1 MSHLEC
7 GICLQIMEQ
16 PTTLPC
22 GHSFCRDRCLLPSK
36 KHNSTCPQCREEIPS
51 MCHRV
56 NITLRDIIDA
66 SSQHSPEQESCYQ
79 CEEAPATLFCPDCD
93 RPFCQEC
100 SSFIHKIKHLRSH
113 TIVPLSQRSSVSL
126 PKCPHHKGKQLDHY
140 CTKCKVA
147 LCDSCGLVDGHSLHP
162 ECLVPFAKA
171 KEILSQQS
179 NQLQESLAT
188 TTLPLVE
195 AGDNVSNVVKE
206 TIEGTQSVIHDL
218 IGDLIQ
224 QSQSKIQQIDSCSSV
239 AESIKFDGNAQVQAE
254 KQISNAI
261 NSLQEFKRILT
272 DCFQDVK
279 TNIYFYQINF
289 LRELLREDFD
299 DVTKLNISK
308 RAQIGLINVQ
318 IDPEYLLSTE
328 QLSETLPL
336 NIDQDIKQKLV
347 NNFVNNST
355 SISSNDFAQLLN
367 VQPNLFSDNEFQSLL
382 WKIQFNALNSN
393 QFKIL
398 INSAIKYS
406 TSWLLGKAIDHYEF
420 GSNPEVF
427 TISSD
432 LLLDL
437 NLSNSI
443 NKNKEEWLEGV
454 IVGNCSFDIINQLC
468 QKLLGR
474 ETKFMKFNTNQ
485 SGSRMVF
492 SEGNRRVLNDCCSN
506 WKHCNFAAMD
516 FNPNKFKI
524 AIQRTRK
531 VGDNELIGFWTM
543 DGIRK
548 GTVEVL
554 SGGTCYGTGG
564 DRGNFSL
571 PLMHQGDILY
581 VNIEN
586 NQATFSLNGSSD
598 TKPIPAG
605 TVFGLLVRHKGSEY
619 SIVDY

>member
-7 GICLQIMEQ
+7 GICLQVMDQ
-16 PTTLPC
+16 PTSLPC
-22 GHSFCRDRCLLPSK
+22 GHSYCRDRCLLPWK
-36 KHNSTCPQCREEIPS
+36 KNNSTCPQCREEIPP
-51 MCHRV
+51 MCHRI
-56 NITLRDIIDA
+56 NITIRDIIEGFF
-66 SSQHSPEQESCYQ
+66 QHSPPSEPCKG
-79 CEEAPATLFCPDCD
+79 CGEAPATLFCSDCELS
-93 RPFCQEC
+93 FCKNC
-100 SSFIHKIKHLRSH
+100 SDQAHTLKLFQSH

-206 TIEGTQSVIHDL
+206 TIEGTQSFIHDL

-239 AESIKFDGNAQVQAE
+239 VESIKFDRNAQVQAE

-261 NSLQEFKRILT
+261 NSLQEFKRILN
-272 DCFQDVK
+272 DCFQDVE
-279 TNIYFYQINF
+279 TSLNSYQIN
-289 LRELLREDFD
+289 LLSELLGKDLV

-308 RAQIGLINVQ
+308 RAQEVLFTVQ
-318 IDPEYLLSTE
+318 IDPEYLPSIE

-336 NIDQDIKQKLV
+336 NIDQDLKKKLV

-367 VQPNLFSDNEFQSLL
+367 LQPNLFSDNEFQSLL
-382 WKIQFNALNSN
+382 SKIRFSTLNSN
-393 QFKIL
+393 QFKTL

-406 TSWLLGKAIDHYEF
+406 NSWLLGKAIDHYEF
-420 GSNPEVF
+420 GSIPEVF
-427 TISSD
+427 TISGD
-432 LLLDL
+432 LLLNL

-454 IVGNCSFDIINQLC
+454 IVNNCSFDIINQLC
-468 QKLLGR
+468 QNLLGR
-474 ETKFMKFNTNQ
+474 EPKVRFNTNQ
-485 SGSRMVF
+485 SGSGMVF
-492 SEGNRRVLNDCCSN
+492 SEGNRRVLNNCCN
-506 WKHCNFAAMD
+506 GWKHCNFAAID
-516 FNPNKFKI
+516 FNPKKFKI
-524 AIQRTRK
+524 AIQRRK
-531 VGDNELIGFWTM
+531 VNDTELIGFWTM
-543 DGIRK
+543 DNIRK
-548 GTVEVL
+548 GKSVSGAMYVTDGWVG
-554 SGGTCYGTGG
+554 SGGY
-564 DRGNFSL
+564 FSL
-571 PLMHQGDILY
+571 PKMNQGDILY

-586 NQATFSLNGSSD
+586 NEATFSLNGRSD
-598 TKPIPAG
+598 TKPIPSG
-605 TVFGLLVRHKGSEY
+605 TVFGIWAYHKGSEY